1 MSTLTINTHS
11 RSYWLRGQVR
21 GRAPGLT
28 WRCIG
33 CLLLAC
39 LCWPCAAA
47 EGFRITAAEVK
58 MVDGVYRVDAQTD
71 FSLSDTALEALRNG
85 VPLVLELN
93 LQVLEQRAYLWD
105 ATVAELVQRY
115 QLSYRALSRQYQVEN
130 LNQDDIEVFPSLKS
144 ALKYL
149 QTLRDFPLLDQS
161 LIDPAGQYRLALK
174 ASLDIESLPTPLRAM
189 AYVTPDWYL
198 GSPWFYLELPRQ
210 P

>member
-1 MSTLTINTHS
+1 
-11 RSYWLRGQVR
+11 
-21 GRAPGLT
+21 
-28 WRCIG
+28 
-33 CLLLAC
+33 
-39 LCWPCAAA
+39 
-47 EGFRITAAEVK
+47 

-71 FSLSDTALEALRNG
+71 FSLSDTALEALRSG

-105 ATVAELVQRY
+105 ATVAKVVQRY
-115 QLSYRALSRQYQVEN
+115 QISYRTLSRQYQVEN